1 MTRYGWNALEQN
13 PWKAENM
20 YKVRRSVLQLEERLM
35 VLQAIRA
42 NNPDLL
48 GAQEVV
54 DYMVEEIAG
63 HIGGDYQ
70 VGEQG
75 LHCHMVGRGQLHNR
89 KVFFAELQI
98 KPK

>member
-1 MTRYGWNALEQN
+1 
-13 PWKAENM
+13 
-20 YKVRRSVLQLEERLM
+20 M

-75 LHCHMVGRGQLHNR
+75 LHCHIGW
-89 KVFFAELQI
+89 
-98 KPK
+98 

>member
-1 MTRYGWNALEQN
+1 MARFGWNALEQN

-20 YKVRRSVLQLEERLM
+20 YKVSRSVLDLEEQFT

-63 HIGGDYQ
+63 HIGGDYE
-70 VGEQG
+70 VGNEER
-75 LHCHMVGRGQLHNR
+75 CVGSGCGRRCGG
-89 KVFFAELQI
+89 
-98 KPK
+98 